1 MKNRYWIKLY
11 IGLLHDH
18 RMGRLDAITWQYEV
32 EMFLLAGEPGN
43 DGGLI
48 RWIYDLH
55 FTSVDPI

>member
-1 MKNRYWIKLY
+1 MA
-11 IGLLHDH
+11 
-18 RMGRLDAITWQYEV
+18 RLDAVTWRHAV
-32 EMFLLAGEPGN
+32 EMFLLAGERGD